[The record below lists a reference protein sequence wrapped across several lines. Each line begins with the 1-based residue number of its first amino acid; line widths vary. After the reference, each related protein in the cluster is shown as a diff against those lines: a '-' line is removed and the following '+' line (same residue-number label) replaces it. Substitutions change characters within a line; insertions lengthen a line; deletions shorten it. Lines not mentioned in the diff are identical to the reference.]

1 MRAAILAQGPENV
14 GSTYWRAL
22 QHVPRLERRGVAV
35 DVLIPREVEPHTGG
49 PINQAL
55 YFARHASGYVALGA
69 RLRRDLDAYDAVL
82 VQRGA
87 YPMGPSWNV
96 KALDRFDGRVV
107 LDLDDNLF
115 ATSPRLATKGRAA
128 RWLYGP
134 HQTRYLL
141 ERADAIIVST
151 DELARVLPVRTADLV
166 LPTVPDVD
174 GYPTVTHRADLP
186 IRVGWTGNAGN
197 LMYLDVLRDVFE
209 RLSRE
214 GLVTFEVMCSEPWD
228 GPATFRRWSRNG
240 EVDALS
246 RYDVGIMPL
255 PDTAYTRAKAG
266 FKMLMY
272 MGVGSAVLTS
282 PVGINSDLINRSGA
296 GVLCPSPAEWEA
308 ALRRLASDRVTRE
321 RMGTAGRRFV
331 RSYSD
336 LETQADR
343 LLAALSGE
351 PHRATDGPG
360 RTRPLTTA
368 ASA

>member
-22 QHVPRLERRGVAV
+22 QHVPRLERRGVEV
-35 DVLIPREVEPHTGG
+35 DVLIPSEVEPHAGG
-49 PINQAL
+49 PVNQAL
-55 YFARHASGYVALGA
+55 YFARHASAYLTQGA
-69 RLRRDLDAYDAVL
+69 RLRRELGGYDAVL
-82 VQRGA
+82 VQRAA

-115 ATSPRLATKGRAA
+115 ATSPRLATKRRAA

-134 HQTRYLL
+134 HQARYLL
-141 ERADAIIVST
+141 ERADAVIVST
-151 DELARVLPVRTADLV
+151 EELARVLPVRTPDLV
-166 LPTVPDVD
+166 LPTVPDVE
-174 GYPTVTHRADLP
+174 GYPTVTHSADLP
-186 IRVGWTGNAGN
+186 IQVGWTGNAGN
-197 LMYLDVLRDVFE
+197 LMYLDLLQDVFE

-228 GPATFRRWSRNG
+228 GPATFRRWTRSG

-246 RYDVGIMPL
+246 RYDVGVMPL

-266 FKMLMY
+266 FKLLMY

-296 GVLCPSPAEWEA
+296 GVLCRSPAEWEA
-308 ALRRLASDRVTRE
+308 ALRRLASDRKERE
-321 RMGTAGRRFV
+321 RMGTAGQSFL

-336 LETQADR
+336 LESQADH
-343 LLAALSGE
+343 LLAALVGE
-351 PHRATDGPG
+351 PHRATDAS
-360 RTRPLTTA
+360 RRRRPVTTA

>member
-22 QHVPRLERRGVAV
+22 QHVPRLERRGVEV
-35 DVLIPREVEPHTGG
+35 DVLIPREVEPHAGG
-49 PINQAL
+49 RVNQAV
-55 YFARHASGYVALGA
+55 YFARHALAYLALGA
-69 RLRRDLDAYDAVL
+69 TLRRDLGGYDAVL

-96 KALDRFDGRVV
+96 RALDRFHGRVV
-107 LDLDDNLF
+107 LDLDDNVF
-115 ATSPRLATKGRAA
+115 ATSPRLATKRRAA

-134 HQTRYLL
+134 QQTRYLL
-141 ERADAIIVST
+141 ERADSIIVST
-151 DELARVLPVRTADLV
+151 EELARVLPGRTPDFV
-166 LPTVPDVD
+166 LPTVPDID
-174 GYPTVTHRADLP
+174 GYPTVTHTADLP
-186 IRVGWTGNAGN
+186 IQVGWTGNAGN
-197 LMYLDVLRDVFE
+197 LMYLDALRDVFE
-209 RLSRE
+209 RLFRE
-214 GLVTFEVMCSEPWD
+214 GLVTLEVMCSEPWD
-228 GPATFRRWSRNG
+228 GPATFRRWSRSG

-282 PVGINSDLINRSGA
+282 PVGINSDLINSSGA
-296 GVLCPSPAEWEA
+296 GVLCRSPAEWEA
-308 ALRRLASDRVTRE
+308 ALRRLASDRETRE
-321 RMGTAGRRFV
+321 RMGTRGQWFV

-343 LLAALSGE
+343 LLAALGGGA
-351 PHRATDGPG
+351 HRATDRPG
-360 RTRPLTTA
+360 RTPRVTTA

>member
-22 QHVPRLERRGVAV
+22 QHVPRLERRGVEV
-35 DVLIPREVEPHTGG
+35 DVLIPREVEPHAGG

-55 YFARHASGYVALGA
+55 YFAHHASGYLALGA
-69 RLRRDLDAYDAVL
+69 RLRRDLGGYDAVL

-96 KALDRFDGRVV
+96 KVLDRFHGRVV

-141 ERADAIIVST
+141 ERADTIIVST
-151 DELARVLPVRTADLV
+151 EELARVLPVRTADLV

-186 IRVGWTGNAGN
+186 IKVGWTGNAGN

-228 GPATFRRWSRNG
+228 GPATFRRWSRSG

-296 GVLCPSPAEWEA
+296 GVLCRSPAEWEA
-308 ALRRLASDRVTRE
+308 ALRRLAGDRVTRE

>member
-1 MRAAILAQGPENV
+1 
-14 GSTYWRAL
+14 L
-22 QHVPRLERRGVAV
+22 QHVPRLERRGVEV
-35 DVLIPREVEPHTGG
+35 DVLIPSEVEPHAGG
-49 PINQAL
+49 PVNQAL
-55 YFARHASGYVALGA
+55 YFARHASGYLTLGA
-69 RLRRDLDAYDAVL
+69 RLRRDLGGYDAVF
-82 VQRGA
+82 VQRAA

-115 ATSPRLATKGRAA
+115 AISPRLATKRRAA

-141 ERADAIIVST
+141 ARADAIIVST
-151 DELARVLPVRTADLV
+151 EELARVLPVRIPDLV

-174 GYPTVTHRADLP
+174 GYPTVTHRAELP

-197 LMYLDVLRDVFE
+197 LMYLDVLRDVIE

-214 GLVTFEVMCSEPWD
+214 GVVTFEVMCSEPWD
-228 GPATFRRWSRNG
+228 GPATFRRWTRSG
-240 EVDALS
+240 EVDALLH
-246 RYDVGIMPL
+246 YDVGIMPL

-266 FKMLMY
+266 FKLLMY

-296 GVLCPSPAEWEA
+296 GVLCRSPAEWEA
-308 ALRRLASDRVTRE
+308 ALRRLASERDERA
-321 RMGTAGRRFV
+321 RMGASGQSFV

-336 LETQADR
+336 LEIQAD
-343 LLAALSGE
+343 LLLDALVGERAAL
-351 PHRATDGPG
+351 
-360 RTRPLTTA
+360 RTCPAEHSL
-368 ASA
+368 